1 MMKKILFVS
10 CLSMFIIACQTVQQ
24 PIGGQADAHGCLAS
38 TGSTWSILKQQCVQ
52 SFNVADIRLS
62 ETINDTTYS
71 IDVIL
76 SEDKQQAEIFA
87 VSVPKNTIL
96 QAVKGGYISD
106 DNKIRLMNTANGW
119 KLLKNP

>member
-1 MMKKILFVS
+1 MMMKKIIFVS
-10 CLSMFIIACQTVQQ
+10 CLSALMMACQTQ
-24 PIGGQADAHGCLAS
+24 PIDGKKDKYGCVTSADF
-38 TGSTWSILKQQCVQ
+38 TWSKLRQQCVRV
-52 SFNVADIRLS
+52 FNVADIQLS
-62 ETINDTTYS
+62 ETIKGVTYN

-106 DNKIRLMNTANGW
+106 DNKIRLMNTSKGW
-119 KLLKNP
+119 KFLVMR